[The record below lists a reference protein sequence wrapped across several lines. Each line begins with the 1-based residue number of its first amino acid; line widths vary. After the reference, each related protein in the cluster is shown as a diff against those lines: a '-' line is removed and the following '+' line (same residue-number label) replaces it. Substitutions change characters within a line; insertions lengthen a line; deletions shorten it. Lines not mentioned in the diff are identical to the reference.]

1 MSSNGS
7 VASRSSRA
15 VGARAG
21 LSASRAPHSN
31 GVSPTKSPLHGAS
44 TVDLPA
50 HLRHAMLKMDCDSL
64 DLQLQEEVKLLV
76 DTRLA
81 PAAARLI

>member
-1 MSSNGS
+1 
-7 VASRSSRA
+7 
-15 VGARAG
+15 
-21 LSASRAPHSN
+21 
-31 GVSPTKSPLHGAS
+31 
-44 TVDLPA
+44 
-50 HLRHAMLKMDCDSL
+50 MLKMDCDSL